1 MNKNPSDNAQIV
13 KSKDLKSH
21 PFMHK
26 SRRKSQSPNLMTSP
40 GTITYIGPEIELTTK
55 IRNIIYNKTTL
66 EEIPTLSISDCRKT
80 FIPPNS
86 TQWVDIDGI
95 HNVKVIEQIGQQF
108 QLHPLLLEDIVNT
121 EHKPKIDIYDNGYI
135 FVTMKMLHLD
145 PNNPIFVNVEHL
157 SFVLGSNYLL
167 SFQEEREQDTY
178 APVVNR
184 LKTTIGKTRSNGP
197 DYLLFA
203 LMDMIVDHYFIVFE
217 KFAEQLELLEDRII
231 GDAADVK
238 LSDLYALKREL
249 SLLRQVIWPLRDI
262 VNQLSRSENTF
273 IKKSNIPYYRDLYDH
288 TMQVLDSIDT
298 SREILASLADV
309 YLSTQS
315 NRMNSVMK
323 TLTIFSAIFMPL
335 TFIVGVYGMN
345 FQYMP
350 ELNYP
355 YGYFMTWG
363 VMIGVTVGMFIYFKI
378 KKWMSFL

>member
-355 YGYFMTWG
+355 YGYFMTWS
-363 VMIGVTVGMFIYFKI
+363 VMIVVTVGMFIYFKI
-378 KKWMSFL
+378 KKWM

>member
-1 MNKNPSDNAQIV
+1 MNKNPSDKAQIV

-157 SFVLGSNYLL
+157 SFVLGNNYLL

-288 TMQVLDSIDT
+288 IMQVLDSIDT
-298 SREILASLADV
+298 SRELLASLADV

-363 VMIGVTVGMFIYFKI
+363 VMIIVTVGMFIYFKI
-378 KKWMSFL
+378 KKWM

>member
-1 MNKNPSDNAQIV
+1 
-13 KSKDLKSH
+13 
-21 PFMHK
+21 MHK

-363 VMIGVTVGMFIYFKI
+363 VMIVVTVGMFIYFKI
-378 KKWMSFL
+378 KKWM